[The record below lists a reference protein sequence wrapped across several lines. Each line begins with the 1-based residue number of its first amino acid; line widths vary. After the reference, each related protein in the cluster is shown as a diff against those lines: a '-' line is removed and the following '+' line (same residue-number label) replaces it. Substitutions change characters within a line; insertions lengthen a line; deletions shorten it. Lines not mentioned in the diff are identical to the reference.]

1 MSKRQKKTTKCPSF
15 AVFAVGPS
23 VPDPLRLCREV
34 CADKLAGAMDG
45 IATKVDLPGGTVVVA
60 VRSEVDAVLATD
72 IAARLGRSAD
82 EIDFERRRL
91 ENLYRGIYE
100 DKARDANRAARR
112 YFALLVCTVFAASLL
127 LAHAYTARIGTGA
140 GREQPALRQGAG
152 KAAEKHQGHVAR
164 KPQEAGAGGGVAQAS
179 PLGVKRIQPGSGEPE
194 HVAGVLVAEDPHPLA
209 ADVAPVDQ
217 VADERAGNVP
227 TGIDGA
233 ENVEDFA
240 VHANSVAKEGEQDK
254 GGAR

>member
-1 MSKRQKKTTKCPSF
+1 MNERQKKTTKCPSF

-100 DKARDANRAARR
+100 DQVRDANRAAPSCWPTHTRHVSGQGRR
-112 YFALLVCTVFAASLL
+112 GSSQRSARAPERPPRNTRAMSRANRRRRARGEASRRRRRSASSASSPAAVSPNTLQASLSQKTPIL
-127 LAHAYTARIGTGA
+127 
-140 GREQPALRQGAG
+140 
-152 KAAEKHQGHVAR
+152 
-164 KPQEAGAGGGVAQAS
+164 S
-179 PLGVKRIQPGSGEPE
+179 PRM
-194 HVAGVLVAEDPHPLA
+194 
-209 ADVAPVDQ
+209 
-217 VADERAGNVP
+217 
-227 TGIDGA
+227 
-233 ENVEDFA
+233 
-240 VHANSVAKEGEQDK
+240 
-254 GGAR
+254 